1 MFFVYRKAED
11 VMPMP
16 MMGKRVIEVRGSIM
30 AITIS
35 GQTLYSVSELSQK
48 LNVTTV
54 TIRNYIKQ
62 GRLRGQK
69 AMGRWFISEQDMVDF
84 FDSLQ

>member
-1 MFFVYRKAED
+1 
-11 VMPMP
+11 
-16 MMGKRVIEVRGSIM
+16 M

-35 GQTLYSVSELSQK
+35 GQILYSVSELSQK

-69 AMGRWFISEQDMVDF
+69 AMGRWFIAEQDMVEF
-84 FDSLQ
+84 FNSLQ

>member
-1 MFFVYRKAED
+1 
-11 VMPMP
+11 MPMICS
-16 MMGKRVIEVRGSIM
+16 RVIESRGTIM

-35 GQTLYSVSELSQK
+35 GQTLYSVSELSIK

-62 GRLRGQK
+62 GRLRGHK
-69 AMGRWFISEQDMVDF
+69 AMGRWFISEQDMVEF
-84 FDSLQ
+84 FNSLQ

>member
-1 MFFVYRKAED
+1 
-11 VMPMP
+11 MPMTCS
-16 MMGKRVIEVRGSIM
+16 RVTEVRGTFM

-35 GQTLYSVSELSQK
+35 GQTLYSVSELSLK

-62 GRLRGQK
+62 GKLRGQK
-69 AMGRWFISEQDMVDF
+69 AMGRWFIAEQDMVEF

>member
-1 MFFVYRKAED
+1 MERQRAYG
-11 VMPMP
+11 PMP
-16 MMGKRVIEVRGSIM
+16 MICSRVIEERGTIM

-35 GQTLYSVSELSQK
+35 GQTLYSVSELSLK

-62 GRLRGQK
+62 GRLRGHK
-69 AMGRWFISEQDMVDF
+69 AMGRWLISEQDMVEF
-84 FDSLQ
+84 FNSLQ

>member
-1 MFFVYRKAED
+1 MSMIYS
-11 VMPMP
+11 
-16 MMGKRVIEVRGSIM
+16 RVIQARGTIM

-35 GQTLYSVSELSQK
+35 GQTLYSVSELSLK

-62 GRLRGQK
+62 SKLRGQK
-69 AMGRWFISEQDMVDF
+69 AMGRWFISEQDMVEF
-84 FDSLQ
+84 FNSLQ

>member
-1 MFFVYRKAED
+1 
-11 VMPMP
+11 MPMIRS
-16 MMGKRVIEVRGSIM
+16 RVTEARGTIM

-35 GQTLYSVSELSQK
+35 GQTLYSVSELSLK

-62 GRLRGQK
+62 GKLRGQK
-69 AMGRWFISEQDMVDF
+69 AMGRWFISERDMVEF

>member
-1 MFFVYRKAED
+1 MFFLYRTAED
-11 VMPMP
+11 VMPMIIS
-16 MMGKRVIEVRGSIM
+16 RVIEVRGTIM

-35 GQTLYSVSELSQK
+35 GQTLYSVSELSLK

-69 AMGRWFISEQDMVDF
+69 AMGRWFISEQDMVEF
-84 FDSLQ
+84 FNSLQ

>member
-1 MFFVYRKAED
+1 
-11 VMPMP
+11 
-16 MMGKRVIEVRGSIM
+16 M

-48 LNVTTV
+48 LNVTAV

-62 GRLRGQK
+62 GKLRGQK
-69 AMGRWFISEQDMVDF
+69 AMGRWFISEQDMEEF
-84 FDSLQ
+84 FNSLQ

>member
-1 MFFVYRKAED
+1 
-11 VMPMP
+11 
-16 MMGKRVIEVRGSIM
+16 M
-30 AITIS
+30 AIILS

-62 GRLRGQK
+62 GKLRGQK
-69 AMGRWFISEQDMVDF
+69 AMGRWFIAEQDMVEF
-84 FDSLQ
+84 FNSLQ

>member
-1 MFFVYRKAED
+1 
-11 VMPMP
+11 
-16 MMGKRVIEVRGSIM
+16 M

-35 GQTLYSVSELSQK
+35 GQTLYSVSELSMK

-69 AMGRWFISEQDMVDF
+69 AMGRWFIAEEDMTDF
-84 FDSLQ
+84 FNSLQ

>member
-1 MFFVYRKAED
+1 
-11 VMPMP
+11 
-16 MMGKRVIEVRGSIM
+16 M
-30 AITIS
+30 AIMIS
-35 GQTLYSVSELSQK
+35 GQTLYSVSELSLK

-62 GRLRGQK
+62 GKLRGQK

-84 FDSLQ
+84 FNSLQ

>member
-1 MFFVYRKAED
+1 
-11 VMPMP
+11 
-16 MMGKRVIEVRGSIM
+16 M

-35 GQTLYSVSELSQK
+35 GRTLYSVSELSMK

-62 GRLRGQK
+62 GKLRGQK
-69 AMGRWFISEQDMVDF
+69 AMGRWFISEEDMAAF
-84 FDSLQ
+84 FSSLQ

>member
-1 MFFVYRKAED
+1 
-11 VMPMP
+11 
-16 MMGKRVIEVRGSIM
+16 M

-35 GQTLYSVSELSQK
+35 GRTLYSVSELSMK

-69 AMGRWFISEQDMVDF
+69 AMGRWFISEEDMADF
-84 FDSLQ
+84 FNSLQ

>member
-1 MFFVYRKAED
+1 
-11 VMPMP
+11 
-16 MMGKRVIEVRGSIM
+16 M

-62 GRLRGQK
+62 GRLIGHK
-69 AMGRWFISEQDMVDF
+69 AMGRWFISEQDMVEF
-84 FDSLQ
+84 FNSLQ

>member
-1 MFFVYRKAED
+1 
-11 VMPMP
+11 
-16 MMGKRVIEVRGSIM
+16 M

-69 AMGRWFISEQDMVDF
+69 AMGRWFIAEQDMVEF
-84 FDSLQ
+84 FNSLQ

>member
-1 MFFVYRKAED
+1 
-11 VMPMP
+11 MPMIYS
-16 MMGKRVIEVRGSIM
+16 RVIEARGTIM

-35 GQTLYSVSELSQK
+35 GQTLYSVSELSLK

-62 GRLRGQK
+62 GKLRGQK
-69 AMGRWFISEQDMVDF
+69 AMGRWFISEQDMVEF
-84 FDSLQ
+84 FNSLE

>member
-1 MFFVYRKAED
+1 MFFFYRKGE
-11 VMPMP
+11 
-16 MMGKRVIEVRGSIM
+16 GVIEVRGTSM

-62 GRLRGQK
+62 GRLRGHK
-69 AMGRWFISEQDMVDF
+69 AMGRWFIAEQDMVEF
-84 FDSLQ
+84 FNSLQ

>member
-1 MFFVYRKAED
+1 
-11 VMPMP
+11 
-16 MMGKRVIEVRGSIM
+16 M

-35 GQTLYSVSELSQK
+35 GQTLYSVSELSLK

-62 GRLRGQK
+62 GKLRGQK
-69 AMGRWFISEQDMVDF
+69 AMGRWFISELDMVEF